1 MIKRF
6 IIAFILLVVVVG
18 GLVGFNLFRD
28 KAIQDFFATMQ
39 RPQVAVSTAEVK
51 AVSWEPTIRAIGT
64 VNAANGV
71 DLTAEVTGVVKEIQF
86 TANQSVKQGDV
97 LVRLDDEVQRAD
109 LASAQSQLDLNEQAL
124 QRATPAREIS
134 WRQLPRPCPAA
145 RRRPRPQRQT
155 LRRLGD

>member
-39 RPQVAVSTAEVK
+39 RPPVAVSTAEVK

-97 LVRLDDEVQRAD
+97 LVRLDDEVLSDPAMV
-109 LASAQSQLDLNEQAL
+109 LNVAEGEQ
-124 QRATPAREIS
+124 
-134 WRQLPRPCPAA
+134 
-145 RRRPRPQRQT
+145 
-155 LRRLGD
+155 RRLSLGRKKHAILLR